1 MRAPAPDYAAPLVGW
16 RVWRVAATSDGVRLQ
31 SAVYDDVWQP
41 HVALAARCC
50 ADGAHAHRA
59 PGRGCACGVYAAG
72 ALDACVRYL
81 VGRDDPSTA
90 HRVVGQVSLWGDV
103 FAGPAGW
110 RASEAYPARVWV
122 PAARTNGGPAPVAD
136 VAFGLLPYG
145 VPVEVLDAYEPRDIA
160 RTLAGC
166 PALAA

>member
-1 MRAPAPDYAAPLVGW
+1 MRAPDYATPFVGW
-16 RVWRVAATSDGVRLQ
+16 RVWRVAAVRDGVRLL
-31 SAVYDDVWQP
+31 SAVYDDVWEP
-41 HVALAARCC
+41 RVAIAARCC
-50 ADGAHAHRA
+50 AAGQRGHRS
-59 PGRGCACGVYAAG
+59 PGRTCACGIYAAT
-72 ALDACVRYL
+72 ALAVCVRYL
-81 VGRDDPSTA
+81 VGRDDPSTV

-145 VPVEVLDAYEPRDIA
+145 VPVDVLDAYEPRDIA
-160 RTLAGC
+160 RTLAGHR
-166 PALAA
+166 ALAA